1 MNNVFEQIQA
11 FNVFAA
17 DLQSVGIFYAC
28 AYFFP
33 SCLLVQVR
41 SGISHSCRYLLSS
54 CKLCDLLLLVLFFP
68 PLLESLWESTCPTVS
83 QNVYCAGNGKKSCKL
98 ILKVILL
105 QISFCK
111 YQFMQWLWY
120 HLINYCSFRLYESV
134 FPNIHD

>member
-41 SGISHSCRYLLSS
+41 SGISHSCRYLLCS

-68 PLLESLWESTCPTVS
+68 LSLKVSGSPPAQQSPRMFTV
-83 QNVYCAGNGKKSCKL
+83 QVMEKKSCKL